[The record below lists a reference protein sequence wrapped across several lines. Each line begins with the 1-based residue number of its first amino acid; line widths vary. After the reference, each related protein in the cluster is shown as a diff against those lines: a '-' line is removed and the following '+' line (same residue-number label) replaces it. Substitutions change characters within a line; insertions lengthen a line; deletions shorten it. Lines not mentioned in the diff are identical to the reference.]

1 MKKVFLT
8 IKIILFTIIVYGQS
22 ELIEDLNY
30 PIMAFE
36 SEIINYGTIT
46 QGADGV
52 REFKFTNAGNEP
64 LIITEAKR
72 SCGCTI
78 PSFPKEPIKPGESS
92 VIKVKYDTKRI
103 GLINKSVTIVSNAK
117 RKQITLR
124 IKGKIL
130 APQNIS
136 LNKKNNLI
144 EN

>member
-22 ELIEDLNY
+22 ELKEDSNY
-30 PIMAFE
+30 PIITFK
-36 SEIINYGTIT
+36 SEIIDYGTIT

-52 REFKFTNAGNEP
+52 REFKFTNTGNEP
-64 LIITEAKR
+64 LIISKAKR

-103 GLINKSVTIVSNAK
+103 GMINKSVIIVSNAK
-117 RKQITLR
+117 RNQITLR
-124 IKGKIL
+124 IKGKVI
-130 APQNIS
+130 ASENIS
-136 LNKKNNLI
+136 LNKKRY
-144 EN
+144 